1 MKKLLF
7 IAVVGIAGFASAKGN
22 LEKVNDAL

>member
-7 IAVVGIAGFASAKGN
+7 IAMVGIAGFASAKGN
-22 LEKVNDAL
+22 VKKVNDTL